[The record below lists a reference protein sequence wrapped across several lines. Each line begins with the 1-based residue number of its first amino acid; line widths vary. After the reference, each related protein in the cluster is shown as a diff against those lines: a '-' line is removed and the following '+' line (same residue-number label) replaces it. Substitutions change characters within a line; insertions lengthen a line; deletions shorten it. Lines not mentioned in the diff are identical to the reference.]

1 MTVQPTAAF
10 GEYELD
16 ERLYELRRRGAI
28 VKIEPKVFDVLAYLV
43 RHRDRVVPKEELL
56 GKLWPDEFVSDSV
69 LPRCVTAARKAVGDD
84 ANRQRVIQTV
94 HGRGYRF
101 VAALDESAA
110 VDRRLGADRWCG
122 PEGGGVRPS
131 AVFVGREDALAS
143 LETAFADAVGGRGR
157 LVLLVGEP
165 GIGKT
170 RTAEEFA
177 RRAIEAGA
185 SVLTG
190 RCYEGEGAPAFWP
203 WAQVVRACVGAG
215 SSERETAADLA
226 ELLPDFRENVA
237 ADALPAEQARF
248 RLFESVTA
256 VLKGAARA
264 QPLVLILDD
273 LHYAD
278 KPSLL
283 LLVFLA
289 RELRGARMLVIGT
302 YRDVEVAPP
311 PPARGRARRS
321 GARARLPARSPARAR
336 RATTSPASSRRPR
349 VVPRPR
355 R

>member
-56 GKLWPDEFVSDSV
+56 GKLWPGEFVSDSV

-101 VAALDESAA
+101 VAALAESAA
-110 VDRRLGADRWCG
+110 VDRRLGADRSCG
-122 PEGGGVRPS
+122 PEGGGARPS

-203 WAQVVRACVGAG
+203 WTQVVRACVGAG

-226 ELLPDFRENVA
+226 ELLPDFREGVA

-264 QPLVLILDD
+264 QPLLVILDD
-273 LHYAD
+273 LHHGRQGVA
-278 KPSLL
+278 P
-283 LLVFLA
+283 LA
-289 RELRGARMLVIGT
+289 RLSRARAARRSHAGDRHVSRRRGRA
-302 YRDVEVAPP
+302 P

-321 GARARLPARSPARAR
+321 GARARLRARSAARAR
-336 RATTSPASSRRPR
+336 RRRRRPLHR
-349 VVPRPR
+349 GDRGGVPRPR